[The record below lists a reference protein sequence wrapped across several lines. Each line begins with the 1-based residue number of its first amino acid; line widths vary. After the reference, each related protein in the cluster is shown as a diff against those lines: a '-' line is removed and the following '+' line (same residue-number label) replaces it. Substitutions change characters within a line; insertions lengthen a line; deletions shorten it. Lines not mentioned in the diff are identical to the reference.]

1 MKNILLILFIFTT
14 TFSNAQNSIEE
25 KLSAEIKA
33 INENLNEQNTV
44 LKSEIEN
51 LNKLIITITD
61 SLILKEKKNEV
72 TELWEIYD
80 NNLVQ
85 ILQNNLKFA
94 QQNSKHQYSLN
105 LISMWVSSQAAMNL
119 YDEFLKTYKL
129 FPKEIQN
136 SKKGKKLKLA
146 LEKFKNS
153 KVDSKAPLFSLKDI
167 NGDIIKL
174 SDFQNNK
181 YVLLDFWASWCGP
194 CREDS
199 PYLDEINR
207 NFKNKGLQIIGIS
220 RDENLDSWKKAILKD
235 NMDWINIS
243 TVENKSDIENEYFVW
258 GIPHRVLIDK
268 DGVII
273 GKWKGSGL
281 KNINSIKEKLVDLM

>member
-14 TFSNAQNSIEE
+14 IFSNAQNSIEE
-25 KLSAEIKA
+25 KLEADIEG
-33 INENLNEQNTV
+33 INENLNKQNTE

-51 LNKLIITITD
+51 LNKLIPTITD
-61 SLILKEKKNEV
+61 HLILKEKQNEL

-80 NNLVQ
+80 NNLVKT
-85 ILQNNLKFA
+85 LQNNLKFA
-94 QQNSKHQYSLN
+94 QQNSGYEYSLN
-105 LISMWVSSQAAMNL
+105 LIGGWVSSQAGMNF
-119 YDEFLKTYKL
+119 YDEFLKTYRL
-129 FPKEIQN
+129 FPEKIQN
-136 SKKGKKLKLA
+136 SENGKKLKLA

-153 KVDSKAPLFSLKDI
+153 KIGSKAPLFSLKDF
-167 NGDIIKL
+167 NGNIIRL
-174 SDFQNNK
+174 SDFQRNN

-194 CREDS
+194 CREDN
-199 PYLDEINR
+199 PFLEEINR
-207 NFKNKGLQIIGIS
+207 NYKNKGLKIIGIS

-243 TVENKSDIENEYFVW
+243 TVENGSEIEEEYFVW

-273 GKWKGSGL
+273 GKWKGSGM
-281 KNINSIKEKLVDLM
+281 KNIDSIKEKLVKLM

>member
-1 MKNILLILFIFTT
+1 MKNILLILFILTT

-25 KLSAEIKA
+25 KLTTEIKG
-33 INENLNEQNTV
+33 INENLNKQNTV
-44 LKSEIEN
+44 LRSEIEN
-51 LNKLIITITD
+51 LNKFIITITD
-61 SLILKEKKNEV
+61 SLILKEKQNEI
-72 TELWEIYD
+72 TELWEMYD
-80 NNLVQ
+80 NNLVK

-94 QQNSKHQYSLN
+94 QQNSEHQFSLN
-105 LISMWVSSQAAMNL
+105 LIAMWVSSQAAMNL

-136 SKKGKKLKLA
+136 SEKGKKLKLA

>member
-51 LNKLIITITD
+51 LNKLIITIKD
-61 SLILKEKKNEV
+61 SLILKEKQNEV

-94 QQNSKHQYSLN
+94 QQNSEYEYSLN
-105 LISMWVSSQAAMNL
+105 LIGIWVSSQAGMNL
-119 YDEFLKTYKL
+119 YDEFLKTYRL
-129 FPKEIQN
+129 FPEKIQN
-136 SKKGKKLKLA
+136 SEKGKKLKFA

-153 KVDSKAPLFSLKDI
+153 KIGSEAPPFSLKDVDG
-167 NGDIIKL
+167 NIIRL

-199 PYLDEINR
+199 PYLEEINR
-207 NFKNKGLQIIGIS
+207 NFKNKGLKIIGIS
-220 RDENLDSWKKAILKD
+220 RDEKLDSWKKAILKD

-243 TVENKSDIENEYFVW
+243 TVENGSEIEEEYFVW

-281 KNINSIKEKLVDLM
+281 KNINSIKEKLAEIM

>member
-51 LNKLIITITD
+51 LNKLIITIKD
-61 SLILKEKKNEV
+61 SLILKEKQNEV

-94 QQNSKHQYSLN
+94 QQNSEYEYSLN
-105 LISMWVSSQAAMNL
+105 LIGIWVSSQAGMNL
-119 YDEFLKTYKL
+119 YDEFLKTYRL
-129 FPKEIQN
+129 FPEKIQN
-136 SKKGKKLKLA
+136 SEKGKKLKFA

-153 KVDSKAPLFSLKDI
+153 KIGSEAPPFSLKDLDG
-167 NGDIIKL
+167 NIIRL
-174 SDFQNNK
+174 SDFRNNN

-199 PYLDEINR
+199 PYLEEINR
-207 NFKNKGLQIIGIS
+207 NFKNKGLKIIGIS

-243 TVENKSDIENEYFVW
+243 TIENGSEIEEEYFVW

-281 KNINSIKEKLVDLM
+281 KNINSIKEKLTEIM

>member
-61 SLILKEKKNEV
+61 SLILKEKQNEV
-72 TELWEIYD
+72 TELWEIYN

-94 QQNSKHQYSLN
+94 QQNSEHQYSLN
-105 LISMWVSSQAAMNL
+105 LIAMWVSSQAAMNL

-136 SKKGKKLKLA
+136 SEKGKKLKLA

-281 KNINSIKEKLVDLM
+281 KNINSIKEKLAEIM